1 MGAKKCSQRQEEAVS
16 GRSVGKRLVSGLP
29 PSSSSSVGRPACQ
42 QLEIRSVPFPQTPA
56 LSPHFHGE
64 APQRWGLYSP
74 PTPLSAQCI
83 LASATEL
90 LGGVLSDPGS
100 QQRWSSSV
108 LTSSRAGF
116 PPSSPA
122 APSQPPCSLPLLGL
136 LPALHTFPAPQLQTR
151 LYLEGKTASLPLLF
165 RVQPQLPA

>member
-90 LGGVLSDPGS
+90 LGGGAERPRFPTAVVLLRPYVLKGRLSSFLPSCSFSATLQLAPPRAASRSAHLPCATAPDP
-100 QQRWSSSV
+100 
-108 LTSSRAGF
+108 
-116 PPSSPA
+116 
-122 APSQPPCSLPLLGL
+122 SLP
-136 LPALHTFPAPQLQTR
+136 
-151 LYLEGKTASLPLLF
+151 
-165 RVQPQLPA
+165 